1 MKLKAVGKM
10 QTQMARSTSSSRTL
24 VFVLV
29 AFVIYIVIYLVVGG
43 ESDEDGDIV
52 SDTPLPV
59 RIVKAPKAAK
69 PMSQSEDVTIRLNIM
84 IGKAARTETITDK
97 TTWFDVLDVVSK
109 KLKKAPSGLQLIFD
123 LPWKQNGSKIPP
135 RHVDFQDEY
144 EVLLDDI
151 KSYVTEQKK
160 KKKEAVVLP
169 AITVRDAGNDSL
181 ASQVRSIVYLFHC
194 IS

>member
-1 MKLKAVGKM
+1 
-10 QTQMARSTSSSRTL
+10 
-24 VFVLV
+24 
-29 AFVIYIVIYLVVGG
+29 
-43 ESDEDGDIV
+43 
-52 SDTPLPV
+52 
-59 RIVKAPKAAK
+59 
-69 PMSQSEDVTIRLNIM
+69 MSQSEDVTIRLNIM

-181 ASQVRSIVYLFHC
+181 ASQVHSIVYLFHC

>member
-10 QTQMARSTSSSRTL
+10 QTRMARSTSSSRTL

-84 IGKAARTETITDK
+84 IGKAARTAASAKKI
-97 TTWFDVLDVVSK
+97 K
-109 KLKKAPSGLQLIFD
+109 KLRLYAPKRRNIITLIATSRFIR
-123 LPWKQNGSKIPP
+123 LKIITLYF
-135 RHVDFQDEY
+135 V
-144 EVLLDDI
+144 
-151 KSYVTEQKK
+151 YVYFK
-160 KKKEAVVLP
+160 
-169 AITVRDAGNDSL
+169 
-181 ASQVRSIVYLFHC
+181 
-194 IS
+194 